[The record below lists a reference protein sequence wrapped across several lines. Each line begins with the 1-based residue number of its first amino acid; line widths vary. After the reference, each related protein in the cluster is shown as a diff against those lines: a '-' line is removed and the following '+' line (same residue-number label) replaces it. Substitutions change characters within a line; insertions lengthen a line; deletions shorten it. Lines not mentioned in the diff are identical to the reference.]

1 MRRSPFSIGRL
12 RLIAVALLAI
22 ASGPVAVSAQ
32 TPTPAA
38 KIGDEVITLQELE
51 WALSS
56 QLNDMDRQRFGV
68 IWRKLDE
75 MVLDRLMRKE
85 AARQGIPVEQ
95 VMVKAF
101 EGKDLTVTEAEVAD
115 YIKKYRSTFPKQMN
129 EADYPNQARI
139 YLQDQ
144 KEADVRDAF
153 LKQLRSQG
161 QVTVLLKEPSMIRV
175 PVSADKGFVRGA
187 PDAKITIVEFT
198 DFHCSFCKQASATL
212 KQVLADYKDR
222 VKLVFRDYPADPEGR
237 KAHEAARCA
246 GAQGKFWEYH
256 DLLFERSPKLG
267 ADELKAY
274 AKEIQLDEA
283 AFGQCL
289 DSERH
294 RAEVNSDIGEGR
306 KFGIRGT
313 PTFYINGLPLVGS
326 HPAANF
332 KRMIEGELA
341 TK

>member
-51 WALSS
+51 WALSV

-161 QVTVLLKEPSMIRV
+161 QVTVLLKEPSLIRV

-256 DLLFERSPKLG
+256 DLLFERSPQLG
-267 ADELKAY
+267 ADDLKAY